1 MTVYSAEVQQNTGKI
16 QDTSRPTVKVNNSS
30 VLFQSIEFIH
40 NSVSYTNHSKIETIN
55 YENPKIILMHAKD
68 TL

>member
-30 VLFQSIEFIH
+30 VLFQSTEFIH
-40 NSVSYTNHSKIETIN
+40 NSVSYSNHSKI
-55 YENPKIILMHAKD
+55 
-68 TL
+68 